1 MPDFY
6 TVRYEYQGHLKQDK
20 VFAENATTAIAD
32 VKDRLRAA
40 EPLFIHTF
48 MVKEV
53 RRTYVAQAK

>member
-1 MPDFY
+1 
-6 TVRYEYQGHLKQDK
+6 LKQDK